1 MRMCNLLEKIRNY
14 SMVSGRWQNYYRNK
28 TDDADANDGDL
39 DGRSFECK
47 TKIIEETPERPPE
60 RGNVEVG
67 QPAQP
72 TVPSLNIL
80 SLFSQ
85 IAVFEYLFYLP
96 LISCGAEM
104 RKRA

>member
-1 MRMCNLLEKIRNY
+1 
-14 SMVSGRWQNYYRNK
+14 MVSGKWQNCYRNK
-28 TDDADANDGDL
+28 TDDADANDSDL
-39 DGRSFECK
+39 DGNSFEYK
-47 TKIIEETPERPPE
+47 TKIREETPERQPK

-67 QPAQP
+67 QHAQP
-72 TVPSLNIL
+72 PVPSLNIL
-80 SLFSQ
+80 SLFPQ